1 MCNLFMEE
9 VPEKRANQI
18 IQMGEL
24 GAWRY
29 CGLLWNIYCN
39 YVFRQRLSR
48 QIRNILAGNTGFL
61 LNSESGRMND

>member
-1 MCNLFMEE
+1 MAE

-29 CGLLWNIYCN
+29 CDLLWNICCN

-48 QIRNILAGNTGFL
+48 HIRDILAGNTGFL
-61 LNSESGRMND
+61 LNSESGWMND